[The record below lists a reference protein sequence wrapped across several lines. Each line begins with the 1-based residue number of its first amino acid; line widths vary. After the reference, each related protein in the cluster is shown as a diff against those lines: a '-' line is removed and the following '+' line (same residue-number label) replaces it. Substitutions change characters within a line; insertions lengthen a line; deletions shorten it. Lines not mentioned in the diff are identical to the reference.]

1 MRGNSMILLRS
12 TGKKEIELN
21 DATIKRPA
29 AYGWVIA
36 AYGILVAGASIL
48 LQGFAASVRQL
59 YVLAAL
65 RAGPAEPL

>member
-1 MRGNSMILLRS
+1 MRGDSMIVLRS

-21 DATIKRPA
+21 DATIKRPV
-29 AYGWVIA
+29 AYGWVIV

-48 LQGFAASVRQL
+48 LQGFATSVWQL

-65 RAGPAEPL
+65 RAGPAEPR

>member
-1 MRGNSMILLRS
+1 MRGNSMILLCS

-29 AYGWVIA
+29 AYGWVIV

-48 LQGFAASVRQL
+48 LQGGATSVWQL

-65 RAGPAEPL
+65 RDGPAEPR